1 MMVSKST
8 PQSLIVRK
16 NIPTPAIIGMIS
28 KSQGV
33 FRYFYGNFTTI
44 NFQFGICENL
54 KIPPINRRDT
64 INKVQENP

>member
-1 MMVSKST
+1 LVSKST

-16 NIPTPAIIGMIS
+16 KIPTSAIIVVIL

-33 FRYFYGNFTTI
+33 FRDFYESFTTI